1 MEANFNS
8 VERLRFYSEL
18 EGAEN
23 KASIVKDPAQKEGVV
38 HAGDIEMAETSH
50 IPPTR
55 PLVLPPPNWPSE
67 GKIRFE
73 NVQMRYR
80 DGPLV
85 LKGVSFDVKA
95 QEKIGIAGRTG

>member
-23 KASIVKDPAQKEGVV
+23 KPEVPA
-38 HAGDIEMAETSH
+38 EMAETSH
-50 IPPTR
+50 IPTL